1 MSLWWYLLVVFG
13 AGVIGGVVNAL
24 ISDNGFFMPM
34 KKKTKKGTIVRP
46 GVFGNM
52 FIGGIAAAASWG
64 SYGPFAASHIMGSQ
78 AGSVT
83 STGLTLGS
91 LIGAVLVG
99 VGGSR
104 WLTNE
109 VDKRILKATASEA
122 AARGPDEELG
132 ESIYFASPAKAL
144 QMAEGTTPPAD

>member
-1 MSLWWYLLVVFG
+1 MSLWWYLLAIFG

-34 KKKTKKGTIVRP
+34 QKKTKKGTIVRP

-52 FIGGIAAAASWG
+52 FIGGIAAAVSWG
-64 SYGPFAASHIMGSQ
+64 LYGPFAASSIMGSQ

-83 STGLTLGS
+83 SVGLTLGS
-91 LIGAVLVG
+91 LIGAVMVG

-109 VDKRILKATASEA
+109 VDKKILKAA
-122 AARGPDEELG
+122 AAAAAAKDPDEDLR
-132 ESIYFASPAKAL
+132 ESIYYASPAEAL
-144 QMAEGTTPPAD
+144 RLAEGTASPED